1 MENMNYFLIKG
12 PEPAENRAIT
22 MERNERL
29 KKKQQSKPKQ
39 RTLILWKEGSL
50 FYNIHL
56 ETEKIVF
63 CIKLVKEAG

>member
-1 MENMNYFLIKG
+1 MNYFLIEG

-22 MERNERL
+22 MERNDRL
-29 KKKQQSKPKQ
+29 NKKKQQSKPKQ
-39 RTLILWKEGSL
+39 QTPVLWKERSL

-56 ETEKIVF
+56 ETEKKVS